1 MNKYLTYVHFEGEQ
15 KKTFDAQHIVKNQL
29 SLSGLSKEEK
39 NGELTQWHLGL

>member
-1 MNKYLTYVHFEGEQ
+1 MNKYLTYDNVVKLHFEGEQ

-39 NGELTQWHLGL
+39 NGE